1 VRVDWTI
8 FHWLDRLLQGHDLIG
23 DEVADFSS
31 LSPLLVAIAVGG
43 LWLASRPG
51 GEGRGKL
58 ACASALLSAA
68 VALLANQAISSLW
81 ARARPTDAHP
91 GEAVLHFV
99 SPSADP
105 SFPSD
110 HAAAAFAIAFAVLFV
125 SRRAG
130 VWFLAAAAA
139 VGISRIL
146 VGLHYPGDVAAGAVV
161 GLLAAWVVQ
170 RVAGRPLMA
179 IVGQVSRLTDPLV
192 RPLWRA
198 ASARRPLL
206 RD

>member
-1 VRVDWTI
+1 MDWAI
-8 FHWLDRLLQGHDLIG
+8 FRWLDGLLQGHDLIG
-23 DEVADFSS
+23 DEIADFSS
-31 LSPLLVAIAVGG
+31 LSPVLVALAVGG

-58 ACASALLSAA
+58 ACVSALLSAA
-68 VALLANQAISSLW
+68 AALLANQAVSSLW
-81 ARARPTDAHP
+81 ARPRPTDAHP

-125 SRRAG
+125 VRRAG
-130 VWFLAAAAA
+130 VWFLVAAAA

-146 VGLHYPGDVAAGAVV
+146 IGLHYPGDVVAGAAV
-161 GLLAAWVVQ
+161 GFSAAWVVH
-170 RVAGRPLMA
+170 RVARRPLMA
-179 IVGQVSRLTDPLV
+179 IVERVSRLTDPLV
-192 RPLWRA
+192 RPMWRA
-198 ASARRPLL
+198 ASVQRPVRR
-206 RD
+206 R